1 MNGSKKI
8 LNLLSS
14 IVESGILTS
23 EDLKKEIKTNL
34 KFNRDKLVDKLDLVS
49 REEFN
54 ILKKIIEKQQK
65 EINELKKKQKKQKK
79 LKR

>member
-1 MNGSKKI
+1 MDLKI

-34 KFNRDKLVDKLDLVS
+34 
-49 REEFN
+49 
-54 ILKKIIEKQQK
+54 
-65 EINELKKKQKKQKK
+65 
-79 LKR
+79 